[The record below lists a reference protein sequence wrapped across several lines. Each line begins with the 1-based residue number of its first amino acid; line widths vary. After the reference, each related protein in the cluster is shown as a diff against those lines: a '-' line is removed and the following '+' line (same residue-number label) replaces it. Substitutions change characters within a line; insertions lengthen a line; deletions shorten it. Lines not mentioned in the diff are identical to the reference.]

1 MQGAFEIL
9 EKARKNR
16 LALNAVIEKLQ
27 EARSIAE
34 GTRALDAARPAAGGG
49 SGYGTE
55 TRYIKLIELEEKAAA
70 VFAQYLQSWRAG
82 FEVIKQLEAV
92 NGVCRY
98 SYILRCRYL
107 SADSWENIAK
117 SLDVTTKH
125 CQREKRLALKRLE
138 AL

>member
-1 MQGAFEIL
+1 MQGAIEVL

-16 LALNAVIEKLQ
+16 IALDAVIEKLT

-34 GTRALDAARPAAGGG
+34 GTTAFDAARRAAGGG
-49 SGYGTE
+49 SGGSTE
-55 TRYIKLIELEEKAAA
+55 TRYIKLLVLEEKAAA
-70 VFAQYLQSWRAG
+70 VFNEYLQSWRDG
-82 FEVIKQLEAV
+82 FEIIKQFEAV
-92 NGVCRY
+92 DGVCQY